1 MGLFN
6 FLKRKTALSSG
17 VPNKPSQD
25 KGNKPA
31 IHQDVFY
38 WSLSLKAFGDPN
50 NLSDWLVLGKAI
62 AEPDGKGGRAY
73 KSEFYGQRD
82 MITVVEIESARY
94 WKEAFDKTPSLVEET
109 IEHIQSLQDALG
121 IANILDKDRS
131 STSDEPAVQAAVTL
145 TVAYMLVDLNSY
157 NSGELIKAAVD
168 RRKTKERGGSVYKI
182 LRLTQ
187 ALQGRNTSQ
196 VIPPELQYHIV
207 KALRSWPR
215 KDATGSR

>member
-6 FLKRKTALSSG
+6 FIKRKTAPSSG
-17 VPNKPSQD
+17 VPSKPSQD
-25 KGNKPA
+25 KGNKPV
-31 IHQDVFY
+31 IQQDIFY
-38 WSLSLKAFGDPN
+38 WSLSLKASGNPN

-62 AEPDGKGGRAY
+62 AEPDGKGGTTY

-94 WKEAFDKTPSLVEET
+94 WKESFDTTPSLVEKT

-121 IANILDKDRS
+121 IDNILDKDRS
-131 STSDEPAVQAAVTL
+131 STADEPIVQAAVTV
-145 TVAYMLVDLNSY
+145 TVAYMLVDLDSY
-157 NSGELIKAAVD
+157 NAGELINAAVD
-168 RRKTKERGGSVYKI
+168 RRKTNERGGSVYKI

-187 ALQGRNTSQ
+187 ALQARDTNQ
-196 VIPPELQYHIV
+196 VIPPELQHHIV

-215 KDATGSR
+215 KDATGS